1 MEKAGEAGGVPG
13 CAPCC
18 DGDGGAGIIE
28 LAAVEQPPAMYMTLY
43 NNILLTATLRL
54 DFYGTGAQRMI
65 TAGYNNP

>member
-1 MEKAGEAGGVPG
+1 
-13 CAPCC
+13 
-18 DGDGGAGIIE
+18 
-28 LAAVEQPPAMYMTLY
+28 MYMTLY